1 MNLKPKTYSFAK
13 ALKYR
18 RKNLKSGF
26 TLVELLV
33 VMAILGI
40 LTVVTLGNFRT
51 SQIKARDAQ
60 RKSDLRQISNA
71 LEAYYNDYAGYPPQ
85 SVTGGMIKACS
96 CGAPSPLD
104 CAWMDP
110 GEREFC
116 DKNNTVYMSMV
127 PGDPLSDPSHSYC
140 YYSEGN
146 LYRLYAILENENDP
160 EILGSSATKSCGAD
174 YNFGVSSANT
184 KP

>member
-1 MNLKPKTYSFAK
+1 MKMNKRQKT
-13 ALKYR
+13 
-18 RKNLKSGF
+18 KNKKLGF

-40 LTVVTLGNFRT
+40 LAVVTLGNFRT

-71 LEAYYNDYAGYPPQ
+71 LEAYYNDYAGYPD
-85 SVTGGMIKACS
+85 SDSSGMIKACS
-96 CGAPSPLD
+96 CGDGDLA
-104 CAWMDP
+104 CTWNDP
-110 GEREFC
+110 GQREFC
-116 DKNNTVYMSMV
+116 DENNTVYMSMV

-160 EILGSSATKSCGAD
+160 EATLDVPCGVISN
-174 YNFGVSSANT
+174 YNFGISSANT
-184 KP
+184 SPEPTPIP